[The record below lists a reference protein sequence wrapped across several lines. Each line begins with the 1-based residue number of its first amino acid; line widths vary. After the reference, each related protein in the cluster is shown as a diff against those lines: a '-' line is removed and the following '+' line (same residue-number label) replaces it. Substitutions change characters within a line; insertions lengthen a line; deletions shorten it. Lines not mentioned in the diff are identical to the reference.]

1 MERKSIIVPA
11 VEGFADIEKFAQGEI
26 DEVNWAEYSYK
37 PVVRFA
43 VAHTADALLV
53 RFDVEEQHIV
63 GRCTQMHGEVYAD
76 SCVEFFVREPH
87 ADHYYNFE
95 INCIGTVL
103 AARRLSRNEYEYLP
117 AEKMQRIKVRP
128 SLPAAIPFE
137 GEGKWSIELEIPF
150 SVIGINGTPTA
161 LEGNFYKCGD
171 QTPVPHFLSWSPIA
185 TPTPDFHRP
194 ESFGVLLLR

>member
-1 MERKSIIVPA
+1 
-11 VEGFADIEKFAQGEI
+11 
-26 DEVNWAEYSYK
+26 
-37 PVVRFA
+37 
-43 VAHTADALLV
+43 
-53 RFDVEEQHIV
+53 
-63 GRCTQMHGEVYAD
+63 MHGEVYAD
-76 SCVEFFVREPH
+76 SCVEFFVREPQ

-95 INCIGTVL
+95 INCIGTAL
-103 AARRLSRNEYEYLP
+103 AARRLSRNEYGYLP
-117 AEKMQRIKVRP
+117 AEQMQRIKVRP

-137 GEGKWSIELEIPF
+137 GEGKWSIEVEIPF

-171 QTPVPHFLSWSPIA
+171 KTPVPHFLSWSPIA